1 MVSKLPRNHY
11 VHVYLEEV
19 FTASNVANV
28 EPEINVEVSDTG
40 SFEPEINVEVND
52 VAGSFEPDINV
63 EVSDVAGSFE
73 LDFNV
78 KVSDDNSLEENIGE
92 PSEIRVESSSDSE
105 NIDYEASKSST
116 RDSSFTDS
124 DSKASNVV
132 SDVHARVGDKVMVS
146 IDDTNGHSDSLHSVG
161 IPCIHAIFVIL
172 LLEEKPESY
181 VDPCY
186 SVSTQMAIYS
196 HFITLLRGENQWTRQ
211 HGMDENVLPPILRRP
226 SGRPHKKRRREAD
239 EVPSQGCKIRRPSQ
253 PTLHQDQSN
262 ITRPSQPL
270 PPPYTVRWM
279 PTIIVF
285 FTQEAHTATPNQSG
299 IHPQI
304 NIPRPSQP
312 LYPPPPFHLLKRVP
326 SLNHL
331 HKILLERG
339 LGVTLDFAGIAKM
352 VF

>member
-132 SDVHARVGDKVMVS
+132 SDVHARVGDKVM
-146 IDDTNGHSDSLHSVG
+146 
-161 IPCIHAIFVIL
+161 
-172 LLEEKPESY
+172 
-181 VDPCY
+181 
-186 SVSTQMAIYS
+186 
-196 HFITLLRGENQWTRQ
+196 
-211 HGMDENVLPPILRRP
+211 
-226 SGRPHKKRRREAD
+226 
-239 EVPSQGCKIRRPSQ
+239 IRRPSQ